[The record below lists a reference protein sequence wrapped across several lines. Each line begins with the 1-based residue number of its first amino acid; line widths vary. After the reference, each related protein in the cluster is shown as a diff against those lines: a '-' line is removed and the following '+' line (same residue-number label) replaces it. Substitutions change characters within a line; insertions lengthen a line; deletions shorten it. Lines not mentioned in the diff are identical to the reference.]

1 MTVFP
6 PGRTLVLLK
15 EQIMDTCGSGPK
27 RSDTAVVFC
36 WYDGFPDPDEIAAFF
51 TRNAGSTYISHTDIQ
66 WGRALDAQRWSPDL
80 HRKIADL
87 AIQAKGRG
95 GGTSPGIR
103 LVTAKAGHGLAGIAF
118 LTARPDADRPYAIL
132 EDLLVGSDHR
142 GMGIGSSMLQW
153 VRDQCRLAGIEKMFL
168 ESNLGNERAHA
179 LFHRLGFTPL
189 SVVMSC
195 DL

>member
-1 MTVFP
+1 
-6 PGRTLVLLK
+6 
-15 EQIMDTCGSGPK
+15 MDTSTSG
-27 RSDTAVVFC
+27 RSQPGETAAFG
-36 WYDGFPDPDEIAAFF
+36 WYDGAPDPDEIAAFF
-51 TRNAGSTYISHTDIQ
+51 ARNVGSTYISHTDIQ
-66 WGRALDAQRWSPDL
+66 WGRALNAQEWGPDL
-80 HRKIADL
+80 HRKIAGL
-87 AIQAKGRG
+87 AVQAKGRDG
-95 GGTSPGIR
+95 ETSPGIR
-103 LVTAKAGHGLAGIAF
+103 LVTAKTGHTLAGIAF

-132 EDLLVGSDHR
+132 EDLLVCRDHR
-142 GMGIGSSMLQW
+142 GKGIGSSMLQW

>member
-1 MTVFP
+1 M
-6 PGRTLVLLK
+6 K
-15 EQIMDTCGSGPK
+15 EQIMDRCVSS
-27 RSDTAVVFC
+27 RSQPDETVLFG
-36 WYDGFPDPDEIAAFF
+36 WYDGSPDPDEIAAFF
-51 TRNAGSTYISHTDIQ
+51 ARNAGSTYISHTDIQ

-87 AIQAKGRG
+87 AIEAKGRG
-95 GGTSPGIR
+95 NERSPGIR
-103 LVTAKAGHGLAGIAF
+103 LVTARTGPALAGIAF

-142 GMGIGSSMLQW
+142 GRGIGSSMLQW